1 MKNSINSSRLSSRF
15 ERLSLICRH
24 FTAQNR
30 VQPNPRQG
38 RKSIVHGQ
46 RLITLKRGNV

>member
-24 FTAQNR
+24 FTAQSR